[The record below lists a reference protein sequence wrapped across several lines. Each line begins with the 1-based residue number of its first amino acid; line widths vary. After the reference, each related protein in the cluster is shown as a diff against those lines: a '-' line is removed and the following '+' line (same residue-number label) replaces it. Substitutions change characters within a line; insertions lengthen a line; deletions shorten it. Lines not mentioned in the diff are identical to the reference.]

1 MEKVNDVEQYIGK
14 SMYGFKYDSS
24 LYNCETMDSFIDRKG
39 LIVECDN
46 EDFRVLFVIN
56 GKNYFRWYPIDEVL
70 KQFIKKKTFKL
81 KKLHY
86 DLHPDWAVG
95 DEVEYH
101 TDVEAYVR
109 TKEYHFVVPTSK
121 IEGDPEH
128 WEDITVSDFPLPS
141 EQPLFS
147 LEEIKKWF
155 EPNLSRMANLR
166 KLVEER
172 SKQNK

>member
-24 LYNCETMDSFIDRKG
+24 LYNCETMDSFIDKKG

-56 GKNYFRWYPIDEVL
+56 GKNYFRWYPIDVAL
-70 KQFIKKKTFKL
+70 NQFIKKKTFKL

-86 DLHPDWAVG
+86 DLHPDWEVG
-95 DEVEYH
+95 DEVVYE

-109 TKEYHFVVPTSK
+109 TKKYHFVVPTSK

-172 SKQNK
+172 SKL